1 MKFDELFNS
10 LTEAYPMAPNPNV
23 PKQPNT
29 PQPNNAQQQPQQQNQ
44 PQQGGANNI
53 DPALVDELV
62 KAQNPQAVLQILQQ
76 KLGVK

>member
-10 LTEAYPMAPNPNV
+10 LTEAYPMAPNPNI

-29 PQPNNAQQQPQQQNQ
+29 QQPNNAQQPQQQNQ
-44 PQQGGANNI
+44 SQQGGTNNI

-62 KAQNPQAVLQILQQ
+62 KAQDPQAVLQILQQ